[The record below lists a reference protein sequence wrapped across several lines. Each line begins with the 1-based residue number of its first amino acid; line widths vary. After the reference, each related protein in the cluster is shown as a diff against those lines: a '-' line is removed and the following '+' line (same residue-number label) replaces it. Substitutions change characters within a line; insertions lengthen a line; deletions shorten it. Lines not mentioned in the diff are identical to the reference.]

1 MRFRGKTSF
10 GSTALGV
17 MHDQVVKTEIRIEEF
32 SLFFFWKFRR
42 HQILFDET
50 DMIKKYQELDKRCKW
65 T

>member
-32 SLFFFWKFRR
+32 FLFWLHHSMQDLSFQTRDQT
-42 HQILFDET
+42 HAPCSGS
-50 DMIKKYQELDKRCKW
+50 MKY
-65 T
+65 

>member
-32 SLFFFWKFRR
+32 FLFFGCTTACR
-42 HQILFDET
+42 ILVSRPG
-50 DMIKKYQELDKRCKW
+50 IKPMPPAVEV
-65 T
+65 